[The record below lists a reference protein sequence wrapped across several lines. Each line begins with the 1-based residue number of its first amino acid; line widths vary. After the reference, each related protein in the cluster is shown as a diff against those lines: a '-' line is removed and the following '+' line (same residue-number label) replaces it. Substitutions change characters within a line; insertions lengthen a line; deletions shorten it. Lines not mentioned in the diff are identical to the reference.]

1 MWFELAC
8 CLQQH
13 VFIAKGYKSACQIHK
28 IRLIWVLLVSP
39 TLIRVLLVS
48 LACKYALSMSPGLRQ
63 ASVGFPTTCSH
74 AFICSITYLT
84 NFASF
89 RELAAPHWFWH
100 LPARWKFEFR
110 HRAHIVL
117 HTGLF
122 LQLKIF
128 DSIESACAQSPAVSW
143 QYLRGDIHVARGILA
158 RDKLVGAPIHM
169 SIWCFHCGR
178 GRKHW
183 KFPQARTQT
192 ELLPPKDKDRV
203 LEVKTYSPHGFVSA
217 CDLGQTSAKSTWKFR
232 SAWL

>member
-1 MWFELAC
+1 MRRCEYVKMFDSPPLLGEPFAQTLLGKAPSFLVTLATCARVWFELAC
-8 CLQQH
+8 CLQQP

-100 LPARWKFEFR
+100 LPAR
-110 HRAHIVL
+110 
-117 HTGLF
+117 
-122 LQLKIF
+122 
-128 DSIESACAQSPAVSW
+128 
-143 QYLRGDIHVARGILA
+143 
-158 RDKLVGAPIHM
+158 
-169 SIWCFHCGR
+169 
-178 GRKHW
+178 
-183 KFPQARTQT
+183 
-192 ELLPPKDKDRV
+192 
-203 LEVKTYSPHGFVSA
+203 
-217 CDLGQTSAKSTWKFR
+217 
-232 SAWL
+232 